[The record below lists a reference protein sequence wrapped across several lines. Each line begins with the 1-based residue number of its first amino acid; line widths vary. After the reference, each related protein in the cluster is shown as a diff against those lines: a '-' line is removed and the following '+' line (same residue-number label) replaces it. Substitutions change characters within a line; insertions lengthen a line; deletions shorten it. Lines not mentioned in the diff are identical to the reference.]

1 MSVGGFITL
10 ILRFGF
16 RYLLLVIGHSSKYY
30 SLQGTVHEFTKDC
43 VSSFLGTVYRFIIQY
58 LLFIIRYSLS
68 ERSERFRGQLGYTDS
83 EINLLLILFVYILL
97 GF

>member
-1 MSVGGFITL
+1 MSVGGFDTL

-16 RYLLLVIGHSSKYY
+16 RYLLLVIGHSSKYANI
-30 SLQGTVHEFTKDC
+30 TH
-43 VSSFLGTVYRFIIQY
+43 Y

-68 ERSERFRGQLGYTDS
+68 ERSERFRGQLGYTNS